1 MALGGGNFT
10 TQNKVLPG
18 SYINF
23 VSTSNNA
30 NVFGERGI
38 GAMCFSSDWLAQG
51 AVTEITAEDFLTNS
65 TKILGHDY
73 GDDSM
78 LVLRELFKNGS
89 KLYAYN
95 LNGGGVKANNA
106 YCTAKNAGTRGND
119 LKTVIAKNVDNTN
132 LYDVSTYLSTI
143 LVDKQTVA
151 TAKDLVGNDF
161 VTFQPSASLAV
172 TAGTNLTGG
181 TNGTFNETQVA
192 QNFINALEPYSFNG
206 LCVVTDNSS
215 VNSLLA
221 AYTKRMRDS
230 VGKKF
235 QAVVFD
241 TDNNYDYEGV
251 IVVPNQSDED
261 DGVIVAWV
269 LGAVA
274 GCEINKSL
282 TNTVYNGELD
292 IDVNYT
298 QSSLEDFIGDGLFTF
313 HKVGSEVRVL
323 EDINSLKST
332 TIEKS
337 NIFKN
342 NQTVRVCDQIATDIA
357 EIFNT
362 YYLGKVQNDDMGRTA
377 FRGDIINHHNVLVGK
392 RAIEA
397 FNSED
402 IQITQGNEKG
412 SVVVNETITI
422 INTMDKLYMTV
433 KVN

>member
-1 MALGGGNFT
+1 
-10 TQNKVLPG
+10 
-18 SYINF
+18 
-23 VSTSNNA
+23 
-30 NVFGERGI
+30 
-38 GAMCFSSDWLAQG
+38 
-51 AVTEITAEDFLTNS
+51 
-65 TKILGHDY
+65 
-73 GDDSM
+73 
-78 LVLRELFKNGS
+78 
-89 KLYAYN
+89 
-95 LNGGGVKANNA
+95 
-106 YCTAKNAGTRGND
+106 
-119 LKTVIAKNVDNTN
+119 
-132 LYDVSTYLSTI
+132 
-143 LVDKQTVA
+143 
-151 TAKDLVGNDF
+151 
-161 VTFQPSASLAV
+161 
-172 TAGTNLTGG
+172 
-181 TNGTFNETQVA
+181 
-192 QNFINALEPYSFNG
+192 
-206 LCVVTDNSS
+206 
-215 VNSLLA
+215 
-221 AYTKRMRDS
+221 MRDS

-261 DGVIVAWV
+261 DGVVVAWV

-298 QSSLEDFIGDGLFTF
+298 QSGLEDFIGDGFFTF